1 MHLLAEY
8 DSVLRMHLECIHIT
22 QSQKKKPQVTLLSN
36 RTQNDLIR
44 SLRTQVRNVILKE
57 IKEAKMFSI
66 LLDET
71 TDVSHSEQVSFVVR
85 FVHELQIKKRF
96 IQVCHVKSTT
106 GQDLEEV
113 VMALLSENGLNAEN
127 IRGQGYDG
135 AANMSASYKGLQA
148 RIQRQ
153 NEKALFVHCHALCL
167 NLVLVETAKSSPH
180 FVHLFNL
187 VERLYTFL
195 SSSSKRHAAFIEM
208 QKLLYAEE
216 KTWELK
222 QLSDTR
228 WTCRENALKV
238 LQKVFSAVMQLLK
251 KISDSNPPDPAV
263 GDALLLFCSIHFE
276 FILCLEVATPVFQET
291 AVASA
296 ALQLKDVDLA
306 VSYTLEGG
314 RSVQKTSRTEDR
326 K

>member
-1 MHLLAEY
+1 M
-8 DSVLRMHLECIHIT
+8 
-22 QSQKKKPQVTLLSN
+22 
-36 RTQNDLIR
+36 
-44 SLRTQVRNVILKE
+44 KE

-153 NEKALFVHCHALCL
+153 NEKALFVHCHTLCL
-167 NLVLVETAKSSPH
+167 NLVLVETGKSSPH
-180 FVHLFNL
+180 FVHLFYL

-228 WTCRENALKV
+228 WTCRENALK
-238 LQKVFSAVMQLLK
+238 
-251 KISDSNPPDPAV
+251 
-263 GDALLLFCSIHFE
+263 CS
-276 FILCLEVATPVFQET
+276 C
-291 AVASA
+291 
-296 ALQLKDVDLA
+296 
-306 VSYTLEGG
+306 
-314 RSVQKTSRTEDR
+314 
-326 K
+326 